1 MPPLPTM
8 GPCYLAAF
16 AVVGNIQIVTK
27 LDCEIEQLD
36 RALVDDVWPEGSECP
51 GLACL
56 SASVIGLISEL
67 PSRTNRIFGLD
78 ALEENIGPGF
88 SSYMCPCMM
97 EIPWVCSCDRY
108 RDLEAYLLQNDGRTS
123 VRGNASRVSE
133 LVSRATADASQ
144 ARAFIQKRIKLLTAE
159 RAYVCKSCD
168 GCCDI
173 GLNQIYDGSASPPA
187 QTGA

>member
-1 MPPLPTM
+1 M

-16 AVVGNIQIVTK
+16 AVVSNIQVITK

-36 RALVDDVWPEGSECP
+36 DALLNNVWPDGSDCP

-56 SASVIGLISEL
+56 SASTAGLISEL
-67 PSRTNRIFGLD
+67 PSQNNRIFGLD
-78 ALEENIGPGF
+78 ALEENIAPGF
-88 SSYMCPCMM
+88 SSYMCPCVV
-97 EIPWVCSCDRY
+97 EIRWLCSCDRY

-123 VRGNASRVSE
+123 IRGNASRVSD
-133 LVSRATADASQ
+133 LVGRATVDASQ
-144 ARAFIQKRIKLLTAE
+144 AKAFIKKRLRLLQAE

-173 GLNQIYDGSASPPA
+173 GLNQIYDNSASSPA
-187 QTGA
+187 PRES